1 MAMSNEA
8 SRRAS
13 GAAMEASRRASGA
26 AMEASRRAGGAAMEE
41 RRRGKQLV
49 DDINS
54 LANPPANRKTLR
66 TVDPVGG
73 VPARRGSGVYQA
85 PATSGTGG
93 GIASP
98 LIEVPN
104 SREFHPTILRPSTDG
119 AVFFEVRVAK
129 KVTMTDANG
138 AQVVMEFSNVNS

>member
-1 MAMSNEA
+1 MAMSNDA

-13 GAAMEASRRASGA
+13 GAAMEKSRRQSGQ
-26 AMEASRRAGGAAMEE
+26 AMEDSRRAGGAAMEE
-41 RRRGKQLV
+41 RRRGKQVV

-54 LANPPANRKTLR
+54 LANPPAARKTLR
-66 TVDPVGG
+66 TIDPVGSL
-73 VPARRGSGVYQA
+73 PARRGTGVYQA
-85 PATSGTGG
+85 PAGGGTG

-98 LIEVPN
+98 LIEAPN
-104 SREFHPTILRPSTDG
+104 SREYHPTVLRPSTDG

>member
-1 MAMSNEA
+1 MAMSN
-8 SRRAS
+8 
-13 GAAMEASRRASGA
+13 EASRRASGA

>member
-8 SRRAS
+8 R
-13 GAAMEASRRASGA
+13 RRASGA

>member
-13 GAAMEASRRASGA
+13 GAAMEASRRAGGA

-104 SREFHPTILRPSTDG
+104 SREYHPTVLRPSTDG